1 MNITRK
7 HYGTL
12 SNGSNVDIIELS
24 NDHQITLRILTYG
37 GIIESIIT
45 PDEEGFL
52 KNIVLGK
59 DDLAG
64 YEKDSSSIGALV
76 GPTAGRISHG
86 QFKIDDHHFSLDND
100 GAKHNLH
107 GGIAGLNKKVWDA
120 ELEKRT
126 DSVKLVLSFNSPD
139 GEGGYPGNRNF
150 KTTYILNNKN
160 QLLIYFDADTDKD
173 TIINLTSHSYFNLSN
188 EDENIYDTTMM
199 MNAQKALHVDEEL
212 IPDGQYDYVL
222 GTPYN
227 FSRGAKLGEA
237 LKGMKEGIDRVYIIN
252 KAYGVFGIS
261 AKAVDEKSGRTLDLV
276 TDQPGVVLY
285 TSNHFDGSEMGRNG
299 RPLIKH
305 GAFCLEP
312 QHFPDSPNH
321 GNFPCITIRAGEK
334 YKSRNQ
340 FTFGLVS
347 HSHHH

>member
-24 NDHQITLRILTYG
+24 NDHQITIKILTYG

-45 PDEEGFL
+45 PDEEGSL

-59 DDLAG
+59 DNLEG
-64 YEKDSSSIGALV
+64 YEKDESSLGAIV
-76 GPTAGRISHG
+76 GPTAGRITLG
-86 QFKIDDHHFSLDND
+86 QFNIDDRDFSLDNN
-100 GAKHNLH
+100 GAKHCLH
-107 GGIAGLNKKVWDA
+107 GGAAGLGKKIWTS
-120 ELEKRT
+120 ELEKRA
-126 DSVKLVLSFNSPD
+126 DSVKLVLTFLAAD
-139 GEGGYPGNRNF
+139 GEGGYPGNRVF

-160 QLLIYFDADTDKD
+160 QLLIYFDATTDKD
-173 TIINLTSHSYFNLSN
+173 TIINLSSHSYFNLSN
-188 EDENIYDTTMM
+188 EDDDIYDTIMM
-199 MNAQKALHVDEEL
+199 MNAQKALHVDGEM
-212 IPDGQYDYVL
+212 IPDGQIDYVL
-222 GTPYN
+222 GTPYS

-276 TDQPGVVLY
+276 TDQPSVVLY
-285 TSNHFDGSEMGRNG
+285 TSNHFDGSETGSKGM
-299 RPLIKH
+299 PLIKH

-312 QHFPDSPNH
+312 QHFPDAPNH
-321 GNFPCITIRAGEK
+321 GNFPSIIVRACEK

-347 HSHHH
+347 HRHH

>member
-24 NDHQITLRILTYG
+24 NDHKITIKILTYG

-45 PDEEGFL
+45 PDEKGFL

-59 DDLAG
+59 DNLEG
-64 YEKDSSSIGALV
+64 YEKDESSLGAIV
-76 GPTAGRISHG
+76 GPTAGRISLGH
-86 QFKIDDHHFSLDND
+86 FTIDDRDFSLDNN
-100 GAKHNLH
+100 GAKHSLH
-107 GGIAGLNKKVWDA
+107 GGAAGLGKKTWTA

-126 DSVKLVLSFNSPD
+126 DSVKLVLTFLAAD
-139 GEGGYPGNRNF
+139 GEGGYPGNRIF

-160 QLLIYFDADTDKD
+160 QLLIYFDATTDKD
-173 TIINLTSHSYFNLSN
+173 TIINLSSHSYFNMSN
-188 EDENIYDTTMM
+188 EDDNIYDTLVM
-199 MNAQKALHVDEEL
+199 MNAQKALHVDGEM
-212 IPDGQYDYVL
+212 IPDGQIDYVL

-261 AKAVDEKSGRTLDLV
+261 SKAVDEKSGRTLDLV

-299 RPLIKH
+299 KPLIRH

-312 QHFPDSPNH
+312 QHFPDAPNH
-321 GNFPCITIRAGEK
+321 DNFPCITVRAGEI

>member
-1 MNITRK
+1 MNITRT

-12 SNGSNVDIIELS
+12 SNGSNVDLIELS
-24 NDHQITLRILTYG
+24 NDHQITIKILTYG
-37 GIIESIIT
+37 GIIESITT

-64 YEKDSSSIGALV
+64 YEKDSSSIGALI
-76 GPTAGRISHG
+76 GPTAGRINQG
-86 QFKIDDHHFSLDND
+86 QFKIDSNEFTLDNN
-100 GAKHNLH
+100 GGKHNLH
-107 GGIAGLNKKVWDA
+107 GGIASLNKKVWDA
-120 ELEKRT
+120 ELEKRS
-126 DSVKLVLSFNSPD
+126 DSVKLVLTFSSAD
-139 GEGGYPGNRNF
+139 GEGGFPGNRIF

-160 QLLIYFDADTDKD
+160 QLLIYFDATTDKN

-188 EDENIYDTTMM
+188 EEENIYSTTMM
-199 MNAQKALHVDEEL
+199 MNAQKALVVDEEM
-212 IPDGQYDYVL
+212 IPNGQMDYVL

-227 FSRGAKLGEA
+227 FTRGAKLGEA

-252 KAYGVFGIS
+252 KPYGTFGIS

-285 TSNHFDGSEMGRNG
+285 TSNHFDGSDMGKNG
-299 RPLIKH
+299 KPLIRH

-321 GNFPCITIRAGEK
+321 GNFPCITIRAGEI

-347 HSHHH
+347 NSHHH

>member
-1 MNITRK
+1 MNITRT

-12 SNGSNVDIIELS
+12 SNGSKVDIIELS
-24 NDHQITLRILTYG
+24 NDHEITIKILTYG

-59 DDLAG
+59 DNLEG
-64 YEKDSSSIGALV
+64 YENDNSSLGALI
-76 GPTAGRISHG
+76 GPTAGRINQG
-86 QFKIDDHHFSLDND
+86 QFKIDELAFSLDNN

-107 GGIAGLNKKVWDA
+107 GGIAGLSKKVWDA
-120 ELEKRT
+120 ELEKRA
-126 DSVKLVLSFNSPD
+126 DSVKLVLTFSSVD
-139 GEGGYPGNRNF
+139 GEGGYPGNRTF

-160 QLLIYFDADTDKD
+160 QLLIYFDATTDKD

-188 EDENIYDTTMM
+188 EDDNIYDTKMM
-199 MNAQKALHVDEEL
+199 MNAQKALVVDSEL
-212 IPDGQYDYVL
+212 IPDGQIGYVL
-222 GTPYN
+222 ETPFN
-227 FSRGAKLGEA
+227 FTRGAKLGEA

-261 AKAVDEKSGRTLDLV
+261 AKAVDEKSGRTIDLV
-276 TDQPGVVLY
+276 TDQPAVVLY
-285 TSNHFDGSEMGRNG
+285 TSNHFDGTEMERNG
-299 RPLIKH
+299 KTLIKH

-312 QHFPDSPNH
+312 QHFPDAPNH
-321 GNFPCITIRAGEK
+321 GNFPSIIIRAGEE

>member
-1 MNITRK
+1 MNITRT

-12 SNGSNVDIIELS
+12 SNGSKVDIIELN
-24 NDHQITLRILTYG
+24 NDKQISIKILTYG

-59 DDLAG
+59 DNIEG

-76 GPTAGRISHG
+76 GPTAGRISQG
-86 QFKIDDHHFSLDND
+86 QFKIDDNSFALDNN

-107 GGIAGLNKKVWDA
+107 GGIAGLNKKVWTT
-120 ELEKRT
+120 ELEKRA
-126 DSVKLVLSFNSPD
+126 DSVKLVLTFSSVD
-139 GEGGYPGNRNF
+139 GEGGYPGNRIF

-160 QLLIYFDADTDKD
+160 QLLIYFDATTDKD

-188 EDENIYDTTMM
+188 EDDNIYDTKMM
-199 MNAQKALHVDEEL
+199 MNAQKALVVDSEL
-212 IPDGQYDYVL
+212 IPDGQIDYVL

-227 FSRGAKLGEA
+227 FTRGAKLGEA

-252 KAYGVFGIS
+252 KAYGSFGIS

-299 RPLIKH
+299 KPLIKH

-312 QHFPDSPNH
+312 QHFPDAPNH
-321 GNFPCITIRAGEK
+321 STFPSIILRGGEK